1 MGCGHGR
8 VGHSEHVGTSAVL
21 TPAVNGREAAE
32 DPVRIGD
39 GSKRPNREGLREQ
52 PLPKLIGFSDR
63 TQGRVQ
69 QRHAVAQAFGLLE
82 AVRGQEDRH
91 PALTEPVDQIVH
103 LPGDGRVQAR
113 SGLVITSA
121 SSLSKALARLTRWR
135 RPLDSLPQGSLSRSA
150 RLTALRTRSTLW
162 RASDNP
168 YRPAKHSRFS
178 ATVSRRYRPG
188 DSGMT
193 EML

>member
-103 LPGDGRVQAR
+103 LPGGGRVQAR
-113 SGLVITSA
+113 SGLVEKDHVCIFVEQSPGKTDPLAQTFGQLAAGLVGPLGEVDRSQDA
-121 SSLSKALARLTRWR
+121 IDALASIRQ
-135 RPLDSLPQGSLSRSA
+135 PGQAGE
-150 RLTALRTRSTLW
+150 ALQVLG
-162 RASDNP
+162 
-168 YRPAKHSRFS
+168 H
-178 ATVSRRYRPG
+178 G
-188 DSGMT
+188 
-193 EML
+193 